1 MKNPIIATGA
11 SFGALSVALG
21 AFGAHALKAVLS
33 PYALSIFQLSAQ
45 YMIIHALIIV
55 ALGILYHQK
64 ADTRL
69 PKIAI
74 AFSLG
79 IFFFSG
85 SLLLI
90 SLTGIAA
97 FGAIAPIGGSLL
109 IFGWLRLAWVFFRG
123 V

>member
-21 AFGAHALKAVLS
+21 AFGAHALKTILS

-45 YMIIHALIIV
+45 YMIIHALIII
-55 ALGILYHQK
+55 AIGILYHQK
-64 ADTRL
+64 SDVRI

-79 IFFFSG
+79 ILFFSG

-90 SLTGIAA
+90 ALTGIAA

-109 IFGWLRLAWVFFRG
+109 IFGWIRLAWIFFRG

>member
-21 AFGAHALKAVLS
+21 AFGAHALKTMLS

-55 ALGILYHQK
+55 AIGILYHQK
-64 ADTRL
+64 PDIRL

-79 IFFFSG
+79 ILFFSG

-90 SLTGIAA
+90 ALTGIAA